1 MRPITRS
8 VLRKLWKMK
17 GRTVA
22 ISSVIAIA
30 MAMLVT
36 GWYAAAVLD
45 ESTEKFFRDHRMA
58 DLFVELSGDEDAG
71 DIAAVL
77 DASDDVKH
85 YDLRLV
91 RDGVYDPDDREIT
104 AVLIGIEEPDDR
116 DVIRF
121 QRRDGRSFRSSG
133 EAIAIVGMEDYGVK
147 VGAKVPFEVSG
158 VSIDLEITGLVSSPE
173 YLFTSAYTD
182 YGLPMAGSLV
192 VVYMPLSDLQDITG
206 GGVNNVVLTLENGGS
221 SDAVVDELE
230 QFGTDSETK
239 REDHPSVTMME
250 VGAEKMKAMFPLL
263 GAIFMLIGFISIF
276 MTMMRLVQNDSRYIG
291 VLMSLGYSKM
301 DIARSW
307 IVMGLF
313 ICLIGAIIGI
323 FVTFLLVEMIVS
335 VGTAM
340 YYRMD
345 LVYPFYPEPFLMGIG
360 FVVLAVLVSVIVPVY
375 LITRSSVRE
384 ALEYKP
390 RTSVHTSRFGSGRMS
405 KVTLMGFRNTTRNPW
420 RMLVTV
426 LVVGMTIGVAGSWLV
441 MTDSAFSYVNDQ
453 IDADTWDLSADF
465 EGPMVANNVTAGSL
479 NLGDHD
485 VVYVI
490 PYTSL
495 FMSVSGGGKS
505 VGATVV
511 GCDNM
516 SATRDFDMR
525 DGSPNFE
532 GAVLTNSLADELDV
546 RTGDVV
552 TIRKGSV
559 ELKLRITG
567 VSYHSFLN
575 NIYTERKNLQLF
587 YDPDNCTGAYIKL
600 SDPGTSD
607 AAAREVR
614 NATGVSSV
622 LVHDDITDTLNG
634 VVDDARAF
642 LYVFFIMNLLI
653 TIVVAGSAVILATME
668 RDVEFATLDTLGI
681 PRRKVAK
688 SIMAE
693 MSLLALMSSA
703 IGIPMSYM
711 FAGMLAIV
719 MSEVIFYFPI
729 MITVGATI
737 TTFLIGAAFVMLS
750 SVVPIRYSGKLDT
763 EKTIRERTA
772 G

>member
-1 MRPITRS
+1 MRSISRS
-8 VLRKLWKMK
+8 VLRKLWRMK
-17 GRTVA
+17 WRTVA

-30 MAMLVT
+30 MAMIVT

-45 ESTEKFFRDHRMA
+45 ESTEKFFEDYRMA
-58 DLFVELSGDEDAG
+58 DIFVELSEDEDAG

-77 DASDDVKH
+77 DASDDVRH
-85 YDLRLV
+85 YDLRLK
-91 RDGVYDPDDREIT
+91 RDGIYDPDDREIT

-121 QRRDGRSFRSSG
+121 QRREGRYFRSSG
-133 EAIAIVGMEDYGVK
+133 EAVAIIGMEDYGIK
-147 VGAKVPFEVSG
+147 AGATVPFEVSG
-158 VSIDLEITGLVSSPE
+158 VRFDLEITGLVSSPE

-192 VVYMPLSDLQDITG
+192 VIYMPLSDLQNITG
-206 GGVNNVVLTLENGGS
+206 EGVNNVILTLENGGS
-221 SDAVVDELE
+221 SDAVADDLE
-230 QFGTDSETK
+230 RFGTDSVIK
-239 REDHPSVTMME
+239 KQDHPSVTMME

-307 IVMGLF
+307 MVMGLF

-340 YYRMD
+340 YYRLD
-345 LVYPFYPEPFLMGIG
+345 LVYPFDPYPFLLGIG
-360 FVVLAVLVSVIVPVY
+360 FVVLAVLVSVLIPVY

-390 RTSVHTSRFGSGRMS
+390 RTSVHTTRFGSGRMS
-405 KVTLMGFRNTTRNPW
+405 KVTLMGLRNTTRNPW

-426 LVVGMTIGVAGSWLV
+426 MVVGMTIGVAGSWLIMV
-441 MTDSAFSYVNDQ
+441 DSAFGYVNDQ

-465 EGPMVANNVTAGSL
+465 EGPMIAENVSASSL
-479 NLGDHD
+479 NLGDSD
-485 VVYVI
+485 VDYVI

-495 FMSVSGGGKS
+495 FMNVGSGGKS

-516 SATRDFDMR
+516 SVTRDFDMR
-525 DGSPNFE
+525 DGRPDFE

-546 RTGDVV
+546 KTGDVV

-559 ELKLRITG
+559 EVKLRITG

-575 NIYTERKNLQLF
+575 NVYTERKNLQLF
-587 YDPDNCTGAYIKL
+587 YEQDNCSGAYIKL
-600 SDPGTSD
+600 VEPGTSK

-622 LVHDDITDTLNG
+622 LIHDDITETLNG
-634 VVDDARAF
+634 VVDDAKTF
-642 LYVFFIMNLLI
+642 LYVFFVMNLMI

-681 PRRKVAK
+681 PRRKVAG

-703 IGIPMSYM
+703 IGVPMAYM
-711 FAGMLAIV
+711 FAGMLALV

-729 MITVGATI
+729 MMTVGATI
-737 TTFLIGAAFVMLS
+737 TTFAIGAAFVMLS

-763 EKTIRERTA
+763 ERTIRERTA

>member
-1 MRPITRS
+1 MRPISRS

-17 GRTVA
+17 WRTVA

-30 MAMLVT
+30 MAMIVT

-45 ESTEKFFRDHRMA
+45 ESTEKFFEDYRMA
-58 DLFVELSGDEDAG
+58 DLFVEFSDDQDPGDVS
-71 DIAAVL
+71 AVL

-91 RDGVYDPDDREIT
+91 RDGIYDPEDREIN
-104 AVLIGIEEPDDR
+104 AVLIGIDEPADR

-121 QRRDGRSFRSSG
+121 QRREGRYFRSSG
-133 EAIAIVGMEDYGVK
+133 EAVAVIGMEDYGVK
-147 VGAKVPFEVSG
+147 VGSTVPFEVAG
-158 VSIDLEITGLVSSPE
+158 VTIDLKITGLVSSPE

-192 VVYMPLSDLQDITG
+192 VVYMPLSDLQNVTG
-206 GGVNNVVLTLENGGS
+206 GGVNDVVLTLENGGS
-221 SDAVVDELE
+221 GEKVADDLE
-230 QFGTDSETK
+230 RFGTDSVTK
-239 REDHPSVTMME
+239 RSDHPSVTMMK

-307 IVMGLF
+307 VVMGLF
-313 ICLIGAIIGI
+313 ICLIGSLIGI
-323 FVTFLLVEMIVS
+323 FVTFLLTEMIVS

-345 LVYPFYPEPFLMGIG
+345 LVYPFHPEPFLMGIG
-360 FVVLAVLVSVIVPVY
+360 FVMVAVLVSVIVPVY

-390 RTSVHTSRFGSGRMS
+390 RTNVHTSKLGTGRMS

-420 RMLVTV
+420 RMLITV

-465 EGPMVANNVTAGSL
+465 KGQVVADNLSASTL
-479 NLGDHD
+479 NLGESD
-485 VVYVI
+485 VEYVI
-490 PYTSL
+490 PYTSM
-495 FMSVSGGGKS
+495 FMSVGGSGKS

-525 DGSPNFE
+525 DGRADFE
-532 GAVLTNSLADELDV
+532 GAVLTNTLADKIDV
-546 RTGDVV
+546 KTGDVV
-552 TIRKGSV
+552 SIRKGSAEV
-559 ELKLRITG
+559 KLRITG
-567 VSYHSFLN
+567 VTYHSFLS

-587 YDPDNCTGAYIKL
+587 YDPDNCTGAYVKL
-600 SDPGTSD
+600 TDPGTSD

-614 NATGVSSV
+614 NASIVSSV
-622 LVHDDITDTLNG
+622 LVHKDITETLNS

-681 PRRKVAK
+681 PRSKVAR

-711 FAGMLAIV
+711 FAGMLAVV

-729 MITVGATI
+729 IITIGATI

-750 SVVPIRYSGKLDT
+750 SAVPIRYSGKLDT
-763 EKTIRERTA
+763 ERTIRERTA